1 MTRKQWEDYNSRK
14 EQLVIDGLF
23 AQIAEQR
30 MGTKRFLD
38 DMDSIDKLTKERNR
52 LREAL
57 QLLYDTSDATPG
69 TAQWEDY
76 ELALRRAEAALK
88 EVGDD

>member
-38 DMDSIDKLTKERNR
+38 DMDSIAKLTEERNR
-52 LREAL
+52 LRE
-57 QLLYDTSDATPG
+57 LLSYAVEWAQDRGYDLPEVAPEWFLS
-69 TAQWEDY
+69 
-76 ELALRRAEAALK
+76 ALK
-88 EVGDD
+88 ETSDD

>member
-1 MTRKQWEDYNSRK
+1 MSVFDKIRSFAEARIDPF
-14 EQLVIDGLF
+14 EAEVIAVKGITYSDCRELKSKF
-23 AQIAEQR
+23 
-30 MGTKRFLD
+30 D
-38 DMDSIDKLTKERNR
+38 R

-88 EVGDD
+88 EVGGD